1 MISKDYMITSA
12 EGIHARPATALVKL
26 TKNYKSTI
34 SIKKGEKKVNLN
46 SLLNILS
53 LAAKGGE
60 TISIIAEG
68 EDEAVAMDA
77 IDQFFNE
84 DLKDL

>member
-1 MISKDYMITSA
+1 MISKDYIITSA

-26 TKNYKSTI
+26 TKNYKSTF
-34 SIKKGEKKVNLN
+34 SIKKGDRVVKLN

-60 TISIIAEG
+60 TISIIIEG
-68 EDEAVAMDA
+68 EDETDAMAA
-77 IDQFFNE
+77 IDLFFTE
-84 DLKDL
+84 HLKDL

>member
-1 MISKDYMITSA
+1 MISKDYIITSA

-26 TKNYKSTI
+26 TKNYKSVI
-34 SIKKGEKKVNLN
+34 SIKKGERVVKLN

-60 TISIIAEG
+60 TISIIADG
-68 EDEAVAMDA
+68 EDETDAMAA
-77 IDQFFNE
+77 IDLFFNE
-84 DLKDL
+84 HLKDL

>member
-1 MISKDYMITSA
+1 MITKDYIIGSP

-26 TKNYKSTI
+26 ARQFRSVINLQ
-34 SIKKGEKKVNLN
+34 KGDRVVRLN

-60 TISIIAEG
+60 KITLSFEG
-68 EDEAVAMDA
+68 EDEERAAA
-77 IDQFFNE
+77 ALDQFFTE
-84 DLKDL
+84 QISTL

>member
-1 MISKDYMITSA
+1 MISKDYIIASA

-26 TKNYKSTI
+26 TKNYKSVI
-34 SIKKGEKKVNLN
+34 SIRKGDRTVKLN

-68 EDEAVAMDA
+68 EDEVAAMEA

-84 DLKDL
+84 HLKDL

>member
-1 MISKDYMITSA
+1 MISKDYIITSA

-26 TKNYKSTI
+26 AKNYKSVI
-34 SIKKGEKKVNLN
+34 SIKKGERVVKLN

-60 TISIIAEG
+60 TISILTEG
-68 EDEAVAMDA
+68 EDETDAMAA
-77 IDQFFNE
+77 IDLFFNE
-84 DLKDL
+84 HLKDL

>member
-1 MISKDYMITSA
+1 MISKDYIITSA

-26 TKNYKSTI
+26 TKNYKSVI
-34 SIKKGEKKVNLN
+34 SIKKGDKTVKLN

-68 EDEAVAMDA
+68 EDETAAMEA

-84 DLKDL
+84 HLKDL

>member
-1 MISKDYMITSA
+1 MISKDYIITSA

-26 TKNYKSTI
+26 TKNYKSVI
-34 SIKKGEKKVNLN
+34 SIKKGEKIVKLN

-60 TISIIAEG
+60 TIFIIAEG
-68 EDEAVAMDA
+68 EDETAAMEA

-84 DLKDL
+84 HLKDL

>member
-1 MISKDYMITSA
+1 MITKDYIITSA

-34 SIKKGEKKVNLN
+34 SIKKGEKVVKLN

-53 LAAKGGE
+53 LGAKGGE
-60 TISIIAEG
+60 TISIITEG
-68 EDEAVAMDA
+68 EDESDAMAA
-77 IDQFFNE
+77 IDRFFTE
-84 DLKDL
+84 HLKDL

>member
-1 MISKDYMITSA
+1 MISKDYIITST

-26 TKNYKSTI
+26 TKNFKSVI
-34 SIKKGEKKVNLN
+34 SIKKGERTVKLN

-60 TISIIAEG
+60 TISILAEG
-68 EDEAVAMDA
+68 DDEREAMAA
-77 IDQFFNE
+77 IDLFFNE
-84 DLKDL
+84 HLKNL

>member
-1 MISKDYMITSA
+1 MISKDYTITSA

-26 TKNYKSTI
+26 AKNYKSTFN
-34 SIKKGEKKVNLN
+34 IKKGDRVVKLN

-60 TISIIAEG
+60 TISVIIEG
-68 EDEAVAMDA
+68 EDETDAMAA
-77 IDQFFNE
+77 IDQFFTE
-84 DLKDL
+84 HLKDL

>member
-1 MISKDYMITSA
+1 MISKDYIITSA

-26 TKNYKSTI
+26 TKNYKSVFN
-34 SIKKGEKKVNLN
+34 IKKGERVIKLN

-60 TISIIAEG
+60 TISIIVEG
-68 EDEAVAMDA
+68 EDETDAMAA
-77 IDQFFNE
+77 IDQFFTE
-84 DLKDL
+84 HLKDL